1 MRLLASAV
9 GWDYPSIHGE
19 HCTTYQHYH
28 LSLGSSPLVRGA
40 HGCRI
45 VGLCNLRIIP
55 ARAGSTWTRSSS
67 WTTGRD
73 HPRSCGEHNDPSDG
87 SNVASGSSPLVRG
100 ARLVAVSFEVPFGII
115 PARGF
120 SVGDH
125 PRSCGEHTPLYF
137 SLRSIWGSSPL
148 VRGAPRDGDGCAV
161 RAGIIPARAGS
172 TTLPGPPASG
182 RGDHP
187 RSCGEHWLNHQ
198 HRTWSE
204 GSSPLVRGARAPS
217 WCLFSAHGIIPARA
231 GSTNMY
237 YQTHPIL
244 QDHPRSCG
252 EHSSLLISSLCVG
265 GSSPLVRGAL
275 SRGI

>member
-100 ARLVAVSFEVPFGII
+100 ARLVAVSFEVPFE
-115 PARGF
+115 P
-120 SVGDH
+120 
-125 PRSCGEHTPLYF
+125 
-137 SLRSIWGSSPL
+137 GSSPL
-148 VRGAPRDGDGCAV
+148 VRGALPCPDLRRQAG
-161 RAGIIPARAGS
+161 GIIPARAGS
-172 TTLPGPPASG
+172 TGSTTSTERG
-182 RGDHP
+182 RRDHP
-187 RSCGEHWLNHQ
+187 RSCGEHGPRAGACSLP
-198 HRTWSE
+198 T
-204 GSSPLVRGARAPS
+204 GSSPLVRGALICIIRHTRF
-217 WCLFSAHGIIPARA
+217 CRIIPARA
-231 GSTNMY
+231 GSTALSRIIDFL
-237 YQTHPIL
+237 PR
-244 QDHPRSCG
+244 DHPRSCG

>member
-55 ARAGSTWTRSSS
+55 ARAGSTWTRSIS

-100 ARLVAVSFEVPFGII
+100 ALPC
-115 PARGF
+115 P
-120 SVGDH
+120 D
-125 PRSCGEHTPLYF
+125 
-137 SLRSIWGSSPL
+137 LRRQAG
-148 VRGAPRDGDGCAV
+148 
-161 RAGIIPARAGS
+161 GIIPARAGS
-172 TTLPGPPASG
+172 TGILELGIQLH
-182 RGDHP
+182 GDHP

>member
-1 MRLLASAV
+1 MSA
-9 GWDYPSIHGE
+9 
-19 HCTTYQHYH
+19 
-28 LSLGSSPLVRGA
+28 
-40 HGCRI
+40 
-45 VGLCNLRIIP
+45 
-55 ARAGSTWTRSSS
+55 
-67 WTTGRD
+67 
-73 HPRSCGEHNDPSDG
+73 
-87 SNVASGSSPLVRG
+87 
-100 ARLVAVSFEVPFGII
+100 
-115 PARGF
+115 
-120 SVGDH
+120 
-125 PRSCGEHTPLYF
+125 
-137 SLRSIWGSSPL
+137 GSSPL

-252 EHSSLLISSLCVG
+252 EHPVTIARHG
-265 GSSPLVRGAL
+265 TGEGSSPLVRGAPVSESMISPS
-275 SRGI
+275 SRIIPARARSTCLGIGLRVCLADHPRSCGEHVADTVHVAVWYGSSPLVRGAPDTIWSVLVRCGIIPARAGSTRNRRR